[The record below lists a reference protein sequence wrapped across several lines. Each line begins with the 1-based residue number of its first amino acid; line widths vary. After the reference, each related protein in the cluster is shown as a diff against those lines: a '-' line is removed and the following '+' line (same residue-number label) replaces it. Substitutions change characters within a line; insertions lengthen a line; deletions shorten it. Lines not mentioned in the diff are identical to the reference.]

1 MAHAT
6 LPSLPAH
13 SFPQVLSSS
22 LDQMVERMLARPQ
35 LGSCDYSDDFED
47 CFADAT
53 VHVLGTDHEYCAR
66 HFRAVSRG

>member
-1 MAHAT
+1 
-6 LPSLPAH
+6 
-13 SFPQVLSSS
+13 
-22 LDQMVERMLARPQ
+22 MVERMLARPQ